1 MFVKELNEGDA
12 HEMTCLRQRNLPFP
26 WRDGQ
31 SLPCKNIHVDKSTRV
46 LETSQK
52 LLAWER
58 IDCLRFS

>member
-31 SLPCKNIHVDKSTRV
+31 SLPCKNIHVDKST
-46 LETSQK
+46 LG
-52 LLAWER
+52 LGAY
-58 IDCLRFS
+58 